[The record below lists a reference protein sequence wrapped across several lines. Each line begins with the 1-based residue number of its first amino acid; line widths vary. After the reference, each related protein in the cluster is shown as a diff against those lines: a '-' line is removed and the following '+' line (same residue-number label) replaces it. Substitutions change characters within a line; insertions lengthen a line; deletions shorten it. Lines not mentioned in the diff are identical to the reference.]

1 MARRKQGLTNAKED
15 RTAATHVRYFPSGAR
30 LEFRKSLLGNGW
42 ASRAIGASGRAD
54 NWIYFGP
61 ELPRDAVKL

>member
-1 MARRKQGLTNAKED
+1 MKKRVSNSKIGE
-15 RTAATHVRYFPSGAR
+15 RTRATHIQVFPSGAY

-42 ASRAIGASGRAD
+42 ASRAVTSAGRD

-61 ELPRDAVKL
+61 ELPKDAKKI

>member
-1 MARRKQGLTNAKED
+1 MRKRGLTSSTSD
-15 RTAATHVRYFPSGAR
+15 RTKATHVRCFPTGAL

-42 ASRAIGASGRAD
+42 ASRAINSSGRAD

-61 ELPRDAVKL
+61 QLPKDAVKI